1 MFTFNCI
8 ILFVEEICASN
19 KSFYFLIAV
28 HVILIIAILLY
39 ALNTN
44 MCSIYKNSFSF
55 FCLFLMPPSTQR
67 HSRKLIFFV
76 ETNFLPSD
84 LNING
89 DDSHAV
95 FNRSLLM
102 IIKKLFDR
110 IQVLLRI
117 AYWISLFFQF
127 NIFIHL
133 FRTFNRVSLMK
144 VGWENWKFI

>member
-1 MFTFNCI
+1 MFIFNCI

-67 HSRKLIFFV
+67 HSRKLIFYQNQFFATRSKLQRRWQPCRFQSFV
-76 ETNFLPSD
+76 INDHQKTFWSYSSSAEDSI
-84 LNING
+84 LN
-89 DDSHAV
+89 
-95 FNRSLLM
+95 
-102 IIKKLFDR
+102 
-110 IQVLLRI
+110 
-117 AYWISLFFQF
+117 ISLFSIQHIYTSFP
-127 NIFIHL
+127 
-133 FRTFNRVSLMK
+133 TFNRVSMMMLT
-144 VGWENWKFI
+144 WENWKFI